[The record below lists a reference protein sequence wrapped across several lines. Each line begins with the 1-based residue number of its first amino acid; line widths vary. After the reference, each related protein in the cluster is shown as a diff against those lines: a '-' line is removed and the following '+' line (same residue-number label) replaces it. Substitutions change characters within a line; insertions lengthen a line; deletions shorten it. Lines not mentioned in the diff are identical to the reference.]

1 MIDGNIP
8 TYMPK
13 PEIMLS
19 FSTNSLDWY
28 YIENVGSVKSSEV
41 SFIEFREK
49 LFAIGGSLPED
60 ILKGSI

>member
-1 MIDGNIP
+1 
-8 TYMPK
+8 MPK